1 MIVRSSRP
9 LHSQPRR
16 YSRTLRAALVAASL
30 VGVLS
35 GTAASF
41 DAHAQ
46 ASAAQAASS
55 ASSAGISASGTQY
68 TVKPGQSVTDVA
80 GEITGSTDKTVR
92 ENMARALFDANPNA
106 FMHHDP
112 SKMRLGAVL
121 NVPSTGDGSAG
132 ASSSVAASAPGGVAA
147 SGPSAA
153 VAAPVTPASMAAAA
167 STPAAATAAPAA
179 STVKEANSV
188 ESAAAPSGVA
198 SNVNGT
204 LEGASASG
212 AVAVGA
218 SGGVGASDAAVAT
231 SEAQPVAAS
240 AAAENAT
247 PASTASTEV
256 AEGSDRLP
264 IGLLAGVVILIAL
277 LVFAWRL
284 AKRRRY
290 ARTEAERSAVE
301 RGSSGESPVVSTEGP
316 LIETR
321 DASLAEHSDV
331 PATTGAA
338 DLEGIAVQRGQS
350 ELNGVA
356 ASIESYEAAQA
367 FETPI
372 GDDAAVLEP
381 STEGHVENIVD
392 EPAGV
397 AEATSVGEVDTGNLP
412 SAPGQDADDRRAPF
426 MPDAPA
432 ALHRAFTPPRPGS
445 IEAERIAAEKAAAE
459 QEAAEREAALRE
471 EAQAREQAEREAIEA
486 EAPAAAQREAEAREA
501 EAREQA
507 EREAEAR
514 AVAQR
519 DAEAAREAE
528 AREAQ
533 AREQAERE
541 AREAEAGTVAP
552 REAEAR
558 EAEAR
563 EAEAGTV
570 APREA
575 AAREQVQREAQ
586 EAEARAALPR
596 EEQAREPDANNAI
609 PYAASPVD
617 LNAPIQPDH
626 PQHSDDF
633 PQHVPHDSVP
643 QHNVAPG
650 NDAQPAHPPYDDEPS
665 PASRLPKPT
674 FPREAIEALNT
685 LELGLPPRQ
694 EAPLDGNAPVHAF
707 DPPPTTPI
715 EAPPITPQPIA
726 EPAVYEHQ
734 NAQLDGPIDEHA
746 QSVGQQI
753 EGGTTGPASVAGL
766 GASRFGPLSLDFDYN
781 LPASQTDPIPAFT
794 PQQIAMIARNKLDL
808 AVEYIELGDLS
819 GARTLLQEVI
829 ESNDHATRQPAATL
843 LSTLAPL
850 S

>member
-179 STVKEANSV
+179 SNVKEANSV

-240 AAAENAT
+240 AAAENAA

-459 QEAAEREAALRE
+459 QEAAEHEAALRE
-471 EAQAREQAEREAIEA
+471 EAHAREQAEREAIEA

-558 EAEAR
+558 EAEA
-563 EAEAGTV
+563 GTV

-596 EEQAREPDANNAI
+596 EEQVREPDANNAI

-626 PQHSDDF
+626 PQHSDHF
-633 PQHVPHDSVP
+633 PQHAPHDPIP
-643 QHNVAPG
+643 QHDVAPG
-650 NDAQPAHPPYDDEPS
+650 NDAQPDHTPYDDEPS

-694 EAPLDGNAPVHAF
+694 EAPLDGNPPVHAF